1 VQTNKKQNKGQK
13 GFSLVELLIVVA
25 IIGIIA
31 AIAIPNLLAS
41 RRAANE
47 ASAISSIRTIG
58 SAEATYASTF
68 GNGNY
73 VDLTTLAGQKLIDG
87 AIATATQ
94 TAPKSGYSFLV
105 SGAGASGYTSGAAPA
120 NGNVGS
126 RIFSSTEAGII
137 YADVAGSTTTPPTAT
152 SGTPIGN

>member
-1 VQTNKKQNKGQK
+1 MQKKTGQK

-58 SAEATYASTF
+58 SAEATYAATY
-68 GNGNY
+68 GNGVY
-73 VDLTTLAGQKLIDG
+73 AALSTLATQKLIDG
-87 AIATATQ
+87 AIASAT
-94 TAPKSGYSFLV
+94 TSAPKSGYTFAVSSPSNSGYV
-105 SGAGASGYTSGAAPA
+105 SGSAPA
-120 NGNVGS
+120 NANVGS
-126 RIFSSTEAGII
+126 RLFTSTEAGII
-137 YADVAGSTTTPPTAT
+137 YADPAGTTTTPPQAT
-152 SGTPIGN
+152 QGSPIGN